1 MCYAYPLAF
10 PHYHVII
17 AVLVLFKKKQH
28 FKDVSYLSLS
38 RHDSVQTCLLRLK
51 YETSLK
57 CCFFLNNTNTAMI
70 T

>member
-38 RHDSVQTCLLRLK
+38 RHDSVQT
-51 YETSLK
+51 
-57 CCFFLNNTNTAMI
+57 
-70 T
+70 